1 MATNTIIPYIYKALI
16 STSIVSFVI
25 GGITE
30 SKTSLGAYIAGY
42 SVLILGICVIII
54 SLFKNPNP
62 NMFDVLYIG
71 MPFLS
76 ILAIIAYMLYL
87 LIYYK
92 RKILEGHVSSG
103 YHSFSNIIVVLM
115 LVQLYV
121 VYDNSNDD
129 VMTISKGTLSIMYL
143 LNVLIGIAVVIL
155 NTILKYYSTDGFQ
168 VLRI

>member
-1 MATNTIIPYIYKALI
+1 
-16 STSIVSFVI
+16 
-25 GGITE
+25 
-30 SKTSLGAYIAGY
+30 
-42 SVLILGICVIII
+42 
-54 SLFKNPNP
+54 
-62 NMFDVLYIG
+62 
-71 MPFLS
+71 MPFLL